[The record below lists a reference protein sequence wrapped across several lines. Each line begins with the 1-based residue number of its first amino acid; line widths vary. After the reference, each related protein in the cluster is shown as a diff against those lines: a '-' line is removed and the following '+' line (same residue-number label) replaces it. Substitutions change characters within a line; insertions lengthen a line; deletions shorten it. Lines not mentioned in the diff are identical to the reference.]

1 MKKFLEWLKAFFF
14 GRSADTRANP
24 KKSDQPDSKM
34 GAAEDE
40 HRIGDDE
47 PDSVPRAR
55 TG

>member
-1 MKKFLEWLKAFFF
+1 MKEFLEWLKAFFF

-24 KKSDQPDSKM
+24 KKRDQPDSKT

-40 HRIGDDE
+40 RRIGDAE

-55 TG
+55 NG